1 VLLILGFSIL
11 LNQLESVLKT
21 KLRIASLLGV
31 MAIGFIL
38 TEYLPDT
45 GKKLSDKF
53 NKVWVFAEILLFVL
67 VGAEVNVNVALKAG
81 GIGII
86 LILTGLI
93 GRSVGVAISLLG
105 TDFNWKERVFCII
118 AYIPKATVQAAM
130 GAVPLSLGV
139 ESGDIILAIAV
150 LAILITAPLGAIGIH
165 YSAEKLLIE
174 KQ

>member
-1 VLLILGFSIL
+1 VGICR
-11 LNQLESVLKT
+11 N
-21 KLRIASLLGV
+21 IAV
-31 MAIGFIL
+31 
-38 TEYLPDT
+38 
-45 GKKLSDKF
+45 
-53 NKVWVFAEILLFVL
+53 VL

-139 ESGDIILAIAV
+139 ESGDIILGDCSISHINYCTV
-150 LAILITAPLGAIGIH
+150 RSNRDSLFGRKVTNRETIV
-165 YSAEKLLIE
+165 
-174 KQ
+174 